1 MIVKHNLSAMNANRR
16 LGITTRKQTKSSEK
30 LSSGHKINRAADDAA
45 GLSISEKMRK
55 QIRGLDRASTNAE
68 DGISCVQTAE
78 GALGEVHDMLH
89 RMNELAVQA
98 ANGTNSES
106 DRSALQA
113 EIDELTREID
123 RVAETTK
130 FNETSLLKGAGS
142 EGKYRVLNTA
152 INPVDNAGLGSLTAQ
167 APVFTDYATGKASEL
182 TAASTTKYGADAT
195 QIITVADQTYD
206 LKNYSDLDEL
216 AGAISNN
223 PKVSSVDL
231 TYKGGAEPSVKTPT
245 PVIFELTEVKSTT
258 TVSGDVTFK
267 VSSAYTGS
275 TTQASIEISADPIMT
290 ITFDLATKLD
300 DEGKLGFDEETTI
313 SSIKAG
319 LKTAGYSFTESNGV
333 FSVKTNATMSINA
346 TSMVEDTN
354 FNLHVGA
361 DGNEL
366 NKVNV
371 NLSAM
376 DADSLGI
383 SGLNVMSERN
393 ATAALDVI
401 SEAILT
407 VSEQRSALGAIQNRL
422 ESSIRNLDN
431 IVENTTSAESRL
443 RDTDM
448 AEEMVA
454 YSNLNILAQAGQ
466 SMLTQANQSSQGVI
480 TLLQG

>member
-1 MIVKHNLSAMNANRR
+1 MIVRHNLSAMNANRT
-16 LGITTRKQTKSSEK
+16 LGMTTRKKTKSSEK
-30 LSSGHKINRAADDAA
+30 LSSGYNINRAADDAA

-55 QIRGLDRASTNAE
+55 QIRGLERASTNGE

-98 ANGTNSES
+98 ANGTNSED
-106 DRSALQA
+106 DRSYLQA
-113 EIDELTREID
+113 EIDELIGEID

-142 EGKYRVLNTA
+142 GGKYQELDTVINPTGKLAISTQQLNT
-152 INPVDNAGLGSLTAQ
+152 PVDKDYTTDRAVVISAESDTA
-167 APVFTDYATGKASEL
+167 
-182 TAASTTKYGADAT
+182 YGQEAT
-195 QIITVADQTYD
+195 QTVIVAGMTYD
-206 LKNYSDLDEL
+206 LKDYKDIDEL

-223 PKVSSVDL
+223 ANVNSVDL
-231 TYKGGAEPSVKTPT
+231 TYKSGVSASVAAPT
-245 PVIFELTEVKSTT
+245 DGSLTLTAVNTTT

-267 VSSAYTGS
+267 IQSTVTGDPKPAKI
-275 TTQASIEISADPIMT
+275 TIADNPTMDIE
-290 ITFDLATKLD
+290 FEVATMLD
-300 DEGKLGFDEETTI
+300 DEGNRVFDEDTTI
-313 SSIKAG
+313 SNIEAAIRDK
-319 LKTAGYSFTESNGV
+319 GYSYTEVDGV
-333 FSVKTNATMSINA
+333 FTVKMKATMAVNASSI
-346 TSMVEDTN
+346 VDDLD

-361 DGNEL
+361 DGNNL
-366 NKVNV
+366 NKINV

-383 SGLNVMSERN
+383 SGLNVMTERN
-393 ATAALDVI
+393 ATDALDVI
-401 SEAILT
+401 SEAILK
-407 VSEQRSALGAIQNRL
+407 VSEQRSSLGAVQNRL

-431 IVENTTSAESRL
+431 VAENTTSAESRL

-454 YSNLNILAQAGQ
+454 YSNLNILSQAGQ
-466 SMLTQANQSSQGVI
+466 AMLTQANQSNQGVI